1 MKKALIICVAL
12 FAMFVSNAQVTAERC
27 TEEDYNKA
35 RMSIIC
41 CACLPLVIPNL
52 SPADSLRIDNLLRHL
67 LAAEGFDKS
76 EYDLWWDRKG
86 LQRRDNEEYIV
97 SYGPELKGSGDP
109 VATGRTAFIDT
120 LLLPKG
126 LTLFHPKGSIVGDH
140 AVFCCC
146 AYYIATSEWQLGKPP
161 ILHLYRWNDQ
171 NALPKEIGQ
180 YAPNDFVAEEY
191 YWEGNILYVKGYEI
205 IDELY
210 AGDTIYMR
218 ISVEK

>member
-1 MKKALIICVAL
+1 MKKLLMIFVAL

-35 RMSIIC
+35 RMSIIYC
-41 CACLPLVIPNL
+41 ECLPLVIPNL

-76 EYDLWWDRKG
+76 EYDLWCDRKR

-97 SYGPELKGSGDP
+97 SYGPKLKGSGDP

-120 LLLPKG
+120 SFQL
-126 LTLFHPKGSIVGDH
+126 KGSIVGEH
-140 AVFCCC
+140 AVFGCC
-146 AYYIATSEWQLGKPP
+146 ANYNIATSEWQLGKPP
-161 ILHLYRWNDQ
+161 ILHLYRRNDRV
-171 NALPKEIGQ
+171 ALPKEIGQ
-180 YAPNDFVAEEY
+180 YAPKDFVAEEY
-191 YWEGNILYVKGYEI
+191 YWKWDMLYVKGYEI
-205 IDELY
+205 TDELY

>member
-12 FAMFVSNAQVTAERC
+12 FAIFVSNAQVTAVRC
-27 TEEDYNKA
+27 TEDDYNKA
-35 RMSIIC
+35 RYSAIY
-41 CACLPLVIPNL
+41 CACLPFSIPNL
-52 SPADSLRIDNLLRHL
+52 SPADSLRINNLLRHL

-76 EYDLWWDRKG
+76 EYDLWWNRKG

-120 LLLPKG
+120 SFQL
-126 LTLFHPKGSIVGDH
+126 KGSIVGEH
-140 AVFCCC
+140 AVFGCC
-146 AYYIATSEWQLGKPP
+146 AYNIATSEWQLGKPP

-210 AGDTIYMR
+210 AGGTIYMR

>member
-35 RMSIIC
+35 RYSAIYC
-41 CACLPLVIPNL
+41 SCLPFSIPNL
-52 SPADSLRIDNLLRHL
+52 SSADSLRIDNLLRHL
-67 LAAEGFDKS
+67 LAAEGFDKP
-76 EYDLWWDRKG
+76 EYDLWCDKKM
-86 LQRRDNEEYIV
+86 LQQIDNTGYIV
-97 SYGPELKGSGDP
+97 SYGPKLKGSSDP
-109 VATGRTAFIDT
+109 VAPGRTAFIDT
-120 LLLPKG
+120 SFQL
-126 LTLFHPKGSIVGDH
+126 KGSIVGEH
-140 AVFCCC
+140 AVFGCC
-146 AYYIATSEWQLGKPP
+146 AYNIATSEWRLDEPP

-180 YAPNDFVAEEY
+180 YAPNDFVAEKY

-210 AGDTIYMR
+210 AGGTIYMR

>member
-1 MKKALIICVAL
+1 MKKVLIICVVL
-12 FAMFVSNAQVTAERC
+12 FAMFVSNAQVIAERC

-41 CACLPLVIPNL
+41 CECLPLVIPNL
-52 SPADSLRIDNLLRHL
+52 SPADSLRIDNLLWHL

-76 EYDLWWDRKG
+76 EYGLWWDRKG

-120 LLLPKG
+120 SFQL
-126 LTLFHPKGSIVGDH
+126 KGSIVGEH
-140 AVFCCC
+140 AVFGCC
-146 AYYIATSEWQLGKPP
+146 AYNIATSEWRLDEPP

-191 YWEGNILYVKGYEI
+191 YLESDVLYVKGYEI
-205 IDELY
+205 VDELHK
-210 AGDTIYMR
+210 GDTIYMR
-218 ISVEK
+218 ISVKE

>member
-1 MKKALIICVAL
+1 MKKLLMIFVAL

-41 CACLPLVIPNL
+41 CECLPLVIPNL
-52 SPADSLRIDNLLRHL
+52 SPADSLRIDNLLWHL

-76 EYDLWWDRKG
+76 EYGLWWDRKG

-146 AYYIATSEWQLGKPP
+146 ADYIATSEWQLGKPP

-191 YWEGNILYVKGYEI
+191 YLERDVLYVKGYEI
-205 IDELY
+205 TDELY

>member
-1 MKKALIICVAL
+1 MKKALMIYVAL
-12 FAMFVSNAQVTAERC
+12 FAIFVSNAQVNAVRC
-27 TEEDYNKA
+27 TEDDYNKA
-35 RMSIIC
+35 RYSAIYC
-41 CACLPLVIPNL
+41 SCLPFSIPNL
-52 SPADSLRIDNLLRHL
+52 SSADSLRIDNLLRHL

-76 EYDLWWDRKG
+76 EYGLWWDRKG

-146 AYYIATSEWQLGKPP
+146 ADYIATSEWQLGKPP

-210 AGDTIYMR
+210 AGGTIYMR